1 MLALR
6 GCQIDVIK
14 ILYGYENINP
24 NTYVWPL
31 PTICDV

>member
-6 GCQIDVIK
+6 GCQIDAIK

-24 NTYVWPL
+24 NTYVL
-31 PTICDV
+31 AFANDL